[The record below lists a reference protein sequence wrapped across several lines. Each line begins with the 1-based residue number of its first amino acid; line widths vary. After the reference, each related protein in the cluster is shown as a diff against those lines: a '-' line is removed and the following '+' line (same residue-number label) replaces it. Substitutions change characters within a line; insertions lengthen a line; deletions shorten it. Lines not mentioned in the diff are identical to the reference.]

1 VAARWLGKAVAHYVR
16 RFEKGDMMILGRTV
30 LLVLGLLVVVSLATT
45 GSAKADDETVAV
57 AADRDE
63 TEAADFQTPLTNW
76 LPAYCRF
83 HNEAVFYTLS
93 WGRLGQFLA
102 ADAGP
107 CADYYIAVPARD
119 ADKTQ
124 PRPGEAARIRAL
136 GLRFHPMAEF
146 HVATWASWIAAAP
159 GRTWTAAAHEFRR
172 RMAATGFDLW
182 AVNEF
187 PVEVRANAGSWR
199 ADMREL
205 VNALA
210 EGAPGMSYTPGTVF
224 TIGPDQ
230 RTADAAPY
238 KAELKDWLSDD
249 VFWTGFVRPVRF
261 FAQEVYADT
270 RTWGVADA
278 SRETRARNLSAYSQH
293 LATLAEDDP
302 RGTSVAAQFLRETHV
317 PLMNAS
323 WRWNFGFGWT
333 MVDIDTMRSFV
344 SEQAHAN
351 RHYAGSHPQLAPGG
365 RIGFAY
371 VQRNAVDPLP
381 APVFNAQTALL
392 LERLASAI
400 HHAYDNGGGS
410 PMGAC
415 GAPGDHVWCDGALE
429 SATFNDAWHT
439 FDRWDD

>member
-1 VAARWLGKAVAHYVR
+1 MNEPQYLPRTGDEMQR
-16 RFEKGDMMILGRTV
+16 RSA
-30 LLVLGLLVVVSLATT
+30 LLVVLGLLAIVSLGTASSAT
-45 GSAKADDETVAV
+45 ADDEHVVAV

-76 LPAYCRF
+76 LPAYCRY

-107 CADYYIAVPARD
+107 CTDYHIAVPARD
-119 ADKTQ
+119 IDKTQ

-136 GLRFHPMAEF
+136 GLRFHPLAEF
-146 HVATWASWIAAAP
+146 HVSTWASWIAAAP
-159 GRTWTAAAHEFRR
+159 GRTWTTAAHEFRR
-172 RMAATGFDLW
+172 RMASTGYDFW

-187 PVEVRANAGSWR
+187 PVGVREDSGTWR

-210 EGAPGMSYTPGTVF
+210 EGAPGMAYTPGTVF
-224 TIGPDQ
+224 VIGPDQ
-230 RTADAAPY
+230 RAADVASY
-238 KAELKDWLSDD
+238 KADLKDWLSDD
-249 VFWTGFVRPVRF
+249 VFWADLERPVRF

-270 RTWGVADA
+270 RSWGVADA
-278 SRETRARNLSAYSQH
+278 PRATRAANLTAYAQH
-293 LATLAEDDP
+293 VATLAEADP
-302 RGTSVAAQFLRETHV
+302 RDTSVARQFLRETHV
-317 PLMNAS
+317 PLMNAA

-333 MVDIDTMRSFV
+333 MVDVDTMRSFV
-344 SEQAHAN
+344 SEQVHAN

-365 RIGFAY
+365 RVGLAY
-371 VQRNAVDPLP
+371 VQRNVVEPLP
-381 APVFNAQTALL
+381 TAVFNEQTALL

-400 HHAYDNGGGS
+400 HHAYDKGGGS

-415 GAPGDHVWCDGALE
+415 GVPGDHVWCDGALAG
-429 SATFNDAWHT
+429 ATFNDAWQM
-439 FDRWDD
+439 FERWDD